1 MDAFAWS
8 VIGSVAGV
16 VGAGAAIAFGVIP
29 LWQGRAKTRLANAEP
44 TESEVRGGRLVQ
56 MLPGSRQVSQD
67 TQVHVESQAE
77 GRPDSVP
84 RVWNPPARNPG
95 FTGRDELLVA
105 VREQLTAGNRGGA
118 GIRGDGRIGQDAAS
132 NRVRVP
138 VRGSYDLG
146 WWVDSE

>member
-118 GIRGDGRIGQDAAS
+118 GIRGDGRIGQDAAG

-138 VRGSYDLG
+138 VRG
-146 WWVDSE
+146 VA